1 MLQEVQ
7 TFLYREARL
16 LELNRFDEWLE
27 LFTDDVRYWMPVREE
42 VQGQEGTGGGAD
54 SFSLYDDD
62 KKSLS
67 LRVTRIQTG
76 GAHAEVPASVTQR
89 LITNILAQSS
99 GDDLEVSSSF
109 MVYQERRGR
118 HGVTFFGR
126 RDDLLR
132 RHGESFRI
140 ARRKIELAQ
149 AILPSTISIFF

>member
-76 GAHAEVPASVTQR
+76 AAHSEVPASVTQR
-89 LITNILAQSS
+89 LITNILTKPA
-99 GDDLEVSSSF
+99 
-109 MVYQERRGR
+109 
-118 HGVTFFGR
+118 
-126 RDDLLR
+126 
-132 RHGESFRI
+132 
-140 ARRKIELAQ
+140 
-149 AILPSTISIFF
+149 